1 MDRRRFLLTSLAGA
15 LAAPLASEAQQAR
28 RIPVVGSLW
37 NGSEAISAP
46 NVAAVRQGLKEL
58 GYVEGRDVTIVS
70 QYADGKFERF
80 PVLVKELIELKPDV
94 IVAAGPQAGRAIK
107 QATSTVPVVMAVISD
122 PVAEGLVQSLAR
134 PGGNI
139 TGIAFENAELTAK
152 RLELLKRVIP
162 GATRVAALA
171 DSTFGSG
178 GLPELQAA
186 ARSLGL
192 ELQVVE
198 VRGPADFDAAFRSA
212 RAARAEGL
220 VVLASPLLSANRK
233 SLIAHAASSR
243 LPATYEVRTFVEDGG
258 LMSYGP
264 NRLVMFRRAAIYVDK
279 ILKGAKPGDLPIEQP
294 NKFELV
300 INLKTAKALGL
311 TIPPSLLARADQV
324 IDP

>member
-1 MDRRRFLLTSLAGA
+1 MTFTQAARTVALVLAM

-28 RIPVVGSLW
+28 EIPVVGSLW

-46 NVAAVRQGLKEL
+46 NVAAVQQGLKEL

-70 QYADGKFERF
+70 RYADGKFERF
-80 PVLVKELIELKPDV
+80 PPLVKELIELKPDV

-139 TGIAFENAELTAK
+139 TGIAFQNAELTAK

-162 GATRVAALA
+162 RATRIAVLA

-186 ARSLGL
+186 APSLGL
-192 ELQVVE
+192 DLQVVE

-212 RAARAEGL
+212 
-220 VVLASPLLSANRK
+220 
-233 SLIAHAASSR
+233 
-243 LPATYEVRTFVEDGG
+243 
-258 LMSYGP
+258 
-264 NRLVMFRRAAIYVDK
+264 
-279 ILKGAKPGDLPIEQP
+279 
-294 NKFELV
+294 
-300 INLKTAKALGL
+300 
-311 TIPPSLLARADQV
+311 
-324 IDP
+324 

>member
-1 MDRRRFLLTSLAGA
+1 MDRRRFLLMSVAGA
-15 LAAPLASEAQQAR
+15 IGAPLASDAQQAR
-28 RIPVVGSLW
+28 KIPVVGSLW

-46 NVAAVRQGLKEL
+46 NVAAVRQRLKEL
-58 GYVEGRDVTIVS
+58 GYVEGRDVAIVS
-70 QYADGKFERF
+70 RYADGKFERF
-80 PVLVKELIELKPDV
+80 PALVKELIELKPDV

-122 PVAEGLVQSLAR
+122 PIAEGLVQSLAR
-134 PGGNI
+134 PVGNI

-178 GLPELQAA
+178 RLPELQAA

-198 VRGPADFDAAFRSA
+198 VRWPADFDAAFRSA

-233 SLIAHAASSR
+233 SLIAHAANSR
-243 LPATYEVRTFVEDGG
+243 LPTTYEVRTFVEDGG

-264 NRLVMFRRAAIYVDK
+264 NFQDMYRRSATYVDK
-279 ILKGAKPGDLPIEQP
+279 ILKGARPSDLPVEQASR
-294 NKFELV
+294 FDLV
-300 INLKTAKALGL
+300 VNLKTAKALGL
-311 TIPPSLLARADQV
+311 AIPPSLLARADQV
-324 IDP
+324 IE